1 MPTKLVSVCVPS
13 FNRPREL
20 GRLLDSIDCCPEYIE
35 IIISEDCAP
44 RREDVRNEVTKYTS
58 HCQYEV
64 KYFENELNL
73 GFDGN
78 LRRLVSLAEGKYV
91 LFMGDDDLFVPG
103 MLDQY
108 ISFLQSKSPAY
119 VLRSYLTVHANG
131 HTEEFRYLPQT
142 KRLDRGEETVA
153 WLFKRSV
160 TICGFTVD
168 RQLAERASTS
178 DLDGTLL
185 YQVYLM
191 SEVCMAHE
199 SYFCDIPF
207 VHAVQTY
214 RENKPMFGS
223 SAAERSR
230 YTPGTVSQDNSINFT
245 AAYFE
250 VSSYLDDK
258 HGTSLTGRLR
268 KELSRYS
275 YPFLSIQRKNGIKPF
290 LNYAGRLE
298 TELGFGCT
306 SYFYLYKWSLV
317 IFGERWCDRVVIMIK
332 RILGHTPQLR

>member
-1 MPTKLVSVCVPS
+1 MSTKLISVCIPS

-20 GRLLDSIDCCPEYIE
+20 GRLLDSIDCRPESIE
-35 IIISEDCAP
+35 IVISEDCAP
-44 RREDVRNEVTKYTS
+44 RQKDVRNKVSKYTS
-58 HCQYEV
+58 ECEYEV
-64 KYFENELNL
+64 RYFENEVNL

-108 ISFLQSKSPAY
+108 INFLASKSPAY

-142 KRLDRGEETVA
+142 KRLDQGEETVA

-160 TICGFTVD
+160 TICGFTID
-168 RQLAERASTS
+168 RPLAQRASTS

-191 SEVCMAHE
+191 SEACLAHE
-199 SYFCDIPF
+199 SYFCGIPF

-214 RENKPMFGS
+214 REDKPMFGF

-230 YTPGTVSQDNSINFT
+230 YTPGTVSQENSINFT

-250 VSSYLDDK
+250 VSSYLDEK
-258 HGTSLTGRLR
+258 HGTNLTVRLR
-268 KELSRYS
+268 KDLSRYS
-275 YPFLSIQRKNGIKPF
+275 YPFLSIQRKNGIEAF

-306 SYFYLYKWSLV
+306 PYFYFYKWSLV
-317 IFGERWCDRVVIMIK
+317 FFGERWCDRVIIMIK

>member
-1 MPTKLVSVCVPS
+1 MRTKLISICVPS
-13 FNRPREL
+13 FNRPLEL
-20 GRLLDSIDCCPEYIE
+20 GRLLRSIDCCPKHIE
-35 IIISEDCAP
+35 IVITEDNAP
-44 RREDVRNEVTKYTS
+44 RREEVRNEVKKYTS
-58 HCQYEV
+58 DCHYEV
-64 KYFENELNL
+64 KYFENEFNF

-131 HTEEFRYLPQT
+131 LTEEFKYLPQT
-142 KRLDRGEETVA
+142 KLLDRGEETVA

-168 RQLAERASTS
+168 RQLAERASTT

-191 SEVCMAHE
+191 SEVCMAQE

-207 VHAVQTY
+207 VHAMQTY
-214 RENKPMFGS
+214 REDKPMFGS

-268 KELSRYS
+268 KDLSRYS

-317 IFGERWCDRVVIMIK
+317 IFGERWCDRVLIMIK